1 MQRILLIG
9 AGLSSSTLIKYLLDN
24 SKTYNWKLV
33 VADIS
38 KDLAKKKTGDH
49 PNGTAIKFDINDQY
63 QRVDEVQKADIVISM
78 LPARLHHLVAKSCVL
93 HKKHLVTASYVPKEF
108 WEFDK
113 MAKKAKVILINEL
126 GVDPGIDHMSAMKVI
141 DRIKG
146 MGGTLTSFKS
156 VTGGLIAPKY
166 DNNPWNYKFTWN
178 PRNVIVAGQGNA
190 QYISRGMHKYI
201 PYHQL
206 FKRITSTNVLD
217 YGEFEIYPNRDSL
230 KYREIYDLKDIPTM
244 FRGTLR
250 RPGFCKAWNIFVQL
264 GATDDS
270 YVIENSEDLTYRD
283 FINSFL
289 PYRKDISVEEKI
301 CRYTGI
307 EEDSGTM
314 YKLRWLG
321 IFEKKKIGLKNATPA
336 QILQYLLEQKWKLDP
351 NDKDMIVMQHKFNY
365 TVNNCS
371 KQIISS
377 LVVEG
382 QDNTHTAM
390 SITVGMPVAIATK
403 LLLTGKIK
411 ATGVQIPVKK
421 AIYDPILRELEEYG
435 IRFIEEETEV
445 GDNGNGF

>member
-1 MQRILLIG
+1 MKRILLIG

-24 SKTYNWKLV
+24 SKEYNWKLV
-33 VADIS
+33 VGDIS
-38 KDLAKKKTGDH
+38 KDLAKKKVGSH

-78 LPARLHHLVAKSCVL
+78 LPASLHYLVAKSCVL
-93 HKKHLVTASYVPKEF
+93 HKKHLVTASYVSKEIM
-108 WEFDK
+108 ELDK
-113 MAKKAKVILINEL
+113 MAKKVKVLLINEL

-141 DRIKG
+141 DSIKAV
-146 MGGTLTSFKS
+146 GGKLTSFKS

-178 PRNVIVAGQGNA
+178 PRNVVVAGQGNA
-190 QYISRGMHKYI
+190 QYISQGMYKYI

-206 FKRITSTNVLD
+206 FKRITSTTVLD

-230 KYREIYDLKDIPTM
+230 TYRETYGLKNIPTM
-244 FRGTLR
+244 FRGTMR

-270 YVIENSEDLTYRD
+270 YTIDHSEYLTYSD

-289 PYRKDISVEEKI
+289 PYRRDISVEEKL
-301 CRYTGI
+301 CNYVGI
-307 EEDSGTM
+307 DEDSGTM

-321 IFEKKKIGLKNATPA
+321 IFSKKKIGIKNASPA
-336 QILQYLLEQKWKLDP
+336 QIMQHLLEQKWKLDP

-365 TVNNCS
+365 TINNKS
-371 KQIISS
+371 KRIISS

-382 QDNTHTAM
+382 KDAIHTAM
-390 SITVGMPVAIATK
+390 SITVGIPVAIAAK
-403 LLLTGKIK
+403 LILTGKIK

-421 AIYDPILRELEEYG
+421 NIYDPILKELEDYG
-435 IRFIEEETEV
+435 IKFVEEETDAEV
-445 GDNGNGF
+445 NGNGF